1 MALPGY
7 LRIVATTQGLIR
19 GSVTQKGREEKIL
32 VLSSSHEIVSP
43 RNPLNGRPTGKR
55 MHKPFII
62 RKEVDRSSPLLYQ
75 ILCTN
80 ENIAEW
86 QLQLYRP
93 DRTGIERN
101 HYTVKLTNATISAI
115 QFRKPDIR
123 KSDPRLVEF
132 EEVWFTYQKIEWIWV
147 EGNITADD
155 DWEVA
160 RQ

>member
-1 MALPGY
+1 MALPAY
-7 LRIVATTQGLIR
+7 LRIVATTQGLVR
-19 GSVTQKGREEKIL
+19 GSVTQKGREDRIL

-62 RKEVDRSSPLLYQ
+62 RKEVDRSSPILFQ

-80 ENIAEW
+80 ENIADW
-86 QLQLYRP
+86 QLQFWRP
-93 DRTGIERN
+93 DRTGVERQ
-101 HYTVKLTNATISAI
+101 HYTVNLTNATISGI
-115 QFRKPDIR
+115 QFRKPHIR
-123 KSDPRLVEF
+123 RSDPKLVEF
-132 EEVWFTYQKIEWIWV
+132 EEVWFTYQKIEWIWT
-147 EGNITADD
+147 EGNISADD

>member
-1 MALPGY
+1 MALPAY
-7 LRIVATTQGLIR
+7 LRIVATTQGLVR
-19 GSVTQKGREEKIL
+19 GSVTQKGREDRIL

-62 RKEVDRSSPLLYQ
+62 RKEVDRSSPILFQ

-80 ENIAEW
+80 ENIADW
-86 QLQLYRP
+86 QLQFWRP
-93 DRTGIERN
+93 DPRGVERQ
-101 HYTVKLTNATISAI
+101 HYTVNLTNATISAI
-115 QFRKPDIR
+115 QFRKPHVLR
-123 KSDPRLVEF
+123 SDPKLVEF
-132 EEVWFTYQKIEWIWV
+132 EEVWFTYQKIEWIWM
-147 EGNITADD
+147 EGNISADD

>member
-1 MALPGY
+1 MALPAY
-7 LRIVATTQGLIR
+7 LKIVATTQGLVR
-19 GSVTQKGREEKIL
+19 GSVTQKGREDKIL

-43 RNPLNGRPTGKR
+43 RNPLSGRPTGKR

-62 RKEVDRSSPLLYQ
+62 RKEVDRSSPILFQ

-86 QLQLYRP
+86 VLQLYRP
-93 DRTGIERN
+93 DRTGIERQ
-101 HYTVKLTNATISAI
+101 HYTISLTNATISAI

-132 EEVWFTYQKIEWIWV
+132 EEVWFTYQKIEWLWV